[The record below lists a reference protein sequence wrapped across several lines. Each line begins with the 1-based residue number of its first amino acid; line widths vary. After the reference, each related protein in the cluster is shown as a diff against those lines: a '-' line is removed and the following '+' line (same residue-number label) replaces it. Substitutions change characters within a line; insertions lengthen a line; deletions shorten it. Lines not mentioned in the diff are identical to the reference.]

1 MRPSDAH
8 VVFLFDSGQRLENCV
23 KMGKLLLEG
32 LLSLRA
38 SFPVIREIRGKGL
51 LLGVEL
57 DCEAA
62 KIVEECLREGLLIN
76 GTANRV
82 LRLLPPLIVKK
93 KEIEQ
98 ALDILAKIL
107 ARQ

>member
-1 MRPSDAH
+1 
-8 VVFLFDSGQRLENCV
+8 
-23 KMGKLLLEG
+23 
-32 LLSLRA
+32 
-38 SFPVIREIRGKGL
+38 
-51 LLGVEL
+51 VEL

-107 ARQ
+107 ARR